1 MAEPGSNPDQCRI
14 IVDAM
19 GGDFA
24 PQNAVLG
31 AIQALNENRKFDLYL
46 VGKQQAILDVVSS
59 NNLTF
64 NREKIIHTEQ
74 IIEMGDSPTI
84 SLKTKPDSSLVV
96 GAKWV
101 RDKKA
106 DAFVSA
112 GNTGAM
118 MAASTL
124 IIGRIPGVGRPT
136 IGAEMPSIN
145 GICYLYDVGAGK
157 DAKANHLFE
166 YAVMGSIFA
175 KEMGGIEN
183 PSIGVLSMGEE
194 EGKGNEVS
202 EEAAKL
208 LKKSKLNFIGN
219 VEGKDIL
226 GGKADIV
233 VCDGFVGNIIL
244 KFGESVPK
252 LLKHL
257 LQQTAKENFFAKLK
271 IAFTKGSL
279 KKALKVLDYQ
289 EYGGVPLLG
298 VNGISIIGHGSSTPK
313 AIKNMVLRAY
323 EMHTKNLVGKIANS
337 IKQYSNL
344 T

>member
-1 MAEPGSNPDQCRI
+1 MIESGSGSGQCRVV
-14 IVDAM
+14 VDAM

-24 PQNAVLG
+24 PENSVLG
-31 AIQALNENRKFDLYL
+31 ASHAQNENPDLEVYL
-46 VGKQQAILDVVSS
+46 VGDQKAILEVINSHKLNFDKE
-59 NNLTF
+59 
-64 NREKIIHTEQ
+64 RIIQ
-74 IIEMGDSPTI
+74 AGQVIQMGDNPTV
-84 SLKTKPDSSLVV
+84 SLKAKPDSSLVV
-96 GAKWV
+96 GAKLV

-124 IIGRIPGVGRPT
+124 IMGRIPGVGRPT
-136 IGAEMPSIN
+136 IGAEMPSVK

-157 DAKANHLFE
+157 DAKPTHLFE

-175 KEMGGIEN
+175 GEMGGVKN
-183 PSIGVLSMGEE
+183 PSIGVLSIGEE
-194 EGKGNEVS
+194 AGKGNEVS
-202 EEAAKL
+202 EGAAKL
-208 LKKSKLNFIGN
+208 LSNSKLNFIGY
-219 VEGKDIL
+219 VEGRDIL
-226 GGKADIV
+226 EGRADVV

-244 KFGESVPK
+244 KFGESIPGF
-252 LLKHL
+252 LKYL
-257 LQQTAKENFFAKLK
+257 LQQTAKKNFFDKLK
-271 IAFTKGSL
+271 IALTRSSL

-313 AIKNMVLRAY
+313 AIKNMVFRAY
-323 EMHTKNLVGKIANS
+323 EIHTKNLLNKIEIS
-337 IKQYSNL
+337 IKQYS